1 MKKRHSQVMAEAW
14 ARCDA
19 FNSVNPIGTKVE
31 HRTVLESGTE
41 EVKQS
46 TIQSEAWVLPN
57 GNAVVSIVGKA
68 GGVSLDH
75 IEVI

>member
-14 ARCDA
+14 SRCDK
-19 FNSVNPIGTKVE
+19 FNSVNPIGTKIE
-31 HRTVLESGTE
+31 YRTELDS

-46 TIQSEAWVLPN
+46 TIQSEAWAIPN
-57 GNAVVSIVGKA
+57 GDAVVTVA
-68 GGVSLDH
+68 GRISSVSLDH